1 MSNLTFSN
9 WPAAMQ
15 LQALDVSIARVEAE
29 AVEATIRIQDAI
41 EIGDQDLRRMENRRL
56 VQLGVY
62 RGKLGTLRMKASQK
76 LYQENKRRVA
86 SEKL

>member
-1 MSNLTFSN
+1 MDKFQD

-15 LQALDVSIARVEAE
+15 LQALNISIARVEAE

-76 LYQENKRRVA
+76 LFQENKRRVA

>member
-1 MSNLTFSN
+1 MDKFSD

-15 LQALDVSIARVEAE
+15 LEALSISIARVEAE
-29 AVEATIRIQDAI
+29 AIEATARVQYAI
-41 EIGDQDLRRMENRRL
+41 EIGDQDLRRLENRRL

>member
-1 MSNLTFSN
+1 
-9 WPAAMQ
+9 MQ
-15 LQALDVSIARVEAE
+15 LQALNISIARVEAE

-76 LYQENKRRVA
+76 LFQENKRRVA